1 MSFANTRMASGDDVN
16 AQSQSASASKV
27 ETEGWLNESISLREL
42 NRVSLSMVTLD
53 GEELNYEAYMDGG
66 FSTDINI
73 PMQDFSADP
82 SMKLTALTN
91 IFGFAPAFDMPR
103 YFMFKGSQPL
113 KFGLSTYLKADS
125 SKEQQN
131 TSGVTILT
139 NYYQKPLEN
148 LFKMCLPL
156 TSKESLADISV
167 VRAVGDLLSGIPIF
181 GDGNSVTARLD
192 EVRLMNVPESISPKL
207 NPKNRI
213 KLRMGKSEEGWA
225 MEFRDIIITNIRL
238 SWGKLILDKGYPDRI
253 EVDLTIETLRSATTD
268 LIKNFLIGIE

>member
-1 MSFANTRMASGDDVN
+1 MSFANTKMASGAEAESYEPQSSS
-16 AQSQSASASKV
+16 AQ
-27 ETEGWLNESISLREL
+27 ETSSGWLNESISLREL
-42 NRVSLSMVTLD
+42 NRISLSMTTLD
-53 GEELNYEAYMDGG
+53 GEILTYEAYMDGG

-82 SMKLTALTN
+82 SMKLTAFANVL
-91 IFGFAPAFDMPR
+91 GFAPAFDMPR

-125 SKEQQN
+125 SKEQN
-131 TSGVTILT
+131 DTGVSILK

-156 TSKESLADISV
+156 TSKETLSDLSAV
-167 VRAVGDLLSGIPIF
+167 KAVGDLISQIPIF
-181 GDGNSVTARLD
+181 GDGNSVSARLD
-192 EVRLMNVPESISPKL
+192 EVRVMNVPESISPKL

-213 KLRMGKSEEGWA
+213 KLRMGKSEDDWA
-225 MEFRDIIITNIRL
+225 IEFRDIIITNIRL

-253 EVDLTIETLRSATTD
+253 EVDLSVETLRSATTD